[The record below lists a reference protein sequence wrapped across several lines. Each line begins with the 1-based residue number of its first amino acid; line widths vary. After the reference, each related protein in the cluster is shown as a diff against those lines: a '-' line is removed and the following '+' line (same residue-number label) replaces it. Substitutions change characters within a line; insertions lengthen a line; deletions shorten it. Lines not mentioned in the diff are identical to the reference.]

1 MVTATYTIEKLV
13 RHYVVCYIILIIGYN
28 VLSKVFKVRD
38 SKAHWYFLH
47 SIGNAYICMVT
58 LSDVFNVF
66 IEPEY
71 ALFRPIELS
80 PINYSNSI
88 MIGAMHSF
96 HLIAYWKDITKDDLF
111 HHLLFVTF
119 NQAAQFYPF
128 LSGWESF
135 QWGSALNAINFFAC
149 GLPGGL
155 DYFFL
160 GLTKINKMD
169 RLTHKRLQAII
180 NVWLRCPGIFGSV
193 SISLFESYRNYGKVP
208 FSGVVISHCC
218 FVLIGYNAI
227 HYMERVVLSAGRN
240 LKDFRGTS

>member
-58 LSDVFNVF
+58 ISDVFNVF

-96 HLIAYWKDITKDDLF
+96 HLIAYWKDITKAVLVTSLF
-111 HHLLFVTF
+111 FAMIHFNPYWTIQIYLLGVILG
-119 NQAAQFYPF
+119 F
-128 LSGWESF
+128 LSWK
-135 QWGSALNAINFFAC
+135 
-149 GLPGGL
+149 
-155 DYFFL
+155 
-160 GLTKINKMD
+160 TKSVIPS
-169 RLTHKRLQAII
+169 II
-180 NVWLRCPGIFGSV
+180 SV
-193 SISLFESYRNYGKVP
+193 SYTHLTLPTKRIV
-208 FSGVVISHCC
+208 
-218 FVLIGYNAI
+218 
-227 HYMERVVLSAGRN
+227 
-240 LKDFRGTS
+240 

>member
-1 MVTATYTIEKLV
+1 M
-13 RHYVVCYIILIIGYN
+13 
-28 VLSKVFKVRD
+28 FKVRD

-58 LSDVFNVF
+58 ISDVFNVF

-135 QWGSALNAINFFAC
+135 QWGSALNAINFFPC
-149 GLPGGL
+149 GFSRRFR
-155 DYFFL
+155 FFL
-160 GLTKINKMD
+160 S
-169 RLTHKRLQAII
+169 
-180 NVWLRCPGIFGSV
+180 WLD
-193 SISLFESYRNYGKVP
+193 
-208 FSGVVISHCC
+208 
-218 FVLIGYNAI
+218 
-227 HYMERVVLSAGRN
+227 
-240 LKDFRGTS
+240 KDK